1 MSATALLLLTLAQG
15 AVSRDSGEVHLR
27 NIRQLTHGGQ
37 NAEAYF
43 SASGKQIIF
52 QRTGPD
58 EKCDQ
63 MYTMGVDGSGMRRVS
78 SGRGRN
84 TCGWFYQKGK
94 RILYAST
101 EAADSACP
109 PPPDHSKGYVWALYP
124 YNIYTAKAD
133 GSDKRALT
141 RDSVYT
147 AEATVSPD
155 GKTIV
160 YTSLR
165 DGDLEIYT
173 MKIDG
178 SNVRRL
184 THTLG
189 YDGGPAFSADG
200 KMIVYRAFHPHGA
213 DSVQYAS
220 RLAERPPLVK
230 PWDVDIWVMNAD
242 GSNQRMVIHLPGP
255 SFAPYFH
262 PDGKRIIFASNYL
275 HPEGY
280 DFDLFLINLDGTG
293 LERVTTSNQ
302 FDAFP
307 MFSPDGKQLVWVSGR
322 GRKVPRETNVF
333 IADWVEHP

>member
-1 MSATALLLLTLAQG
+1 MHTLLLLTLAQ
-15 AVSRDSGEVHLR
+15 ATVVPPDSGEVHLR

-43 SASGKQIIF
+43 SASGKTLIF
-52 QRTGPD
+52 QRTGPA
-58 EKCDQ
+58 EQCDQ
-63 MYTMGVDGSGMRRVS
+63 MYTMGIDGTNLRRVS
-78 SGRGRN
+78 SGRGQT
-84 TCGWFYQKGK
+84 TCGWFYEHDG
-94 RILYAST
+94 RIFYAST
-101 EAADSACP
+101 EGADSACP
-109 PPPDHSKGYVWALYP
+109 PRPDHSKGYVWGLYP
-124 YNIYTAKAD
+124 YDIYTAKTD

-141 RDSVYT
+141 KYGIYT
-147 AEATVSPD
+147 AEGTVSPD

-160 YTSLR
+160 FTSLK

-173 MKIDG
+173 MSVDG

-184 THTLG
+184 THVLG

-200 KMIVYRAFHPHGA
+200 KKIVYRAFHPQTPE
-213 DSVQYAS
+213 DSAQYLS
-220 RLAERPPLVK
+220 RLAEHPPLVK

-242 GSNQRMVIHLPGP
+242 GSDQRMVIHLAGP

-280 DFDLFLINLDGTG
+280 DFDLFLVNLDGTG

-322 GRKVPRETNVF
+322 GRKVSRETNVF